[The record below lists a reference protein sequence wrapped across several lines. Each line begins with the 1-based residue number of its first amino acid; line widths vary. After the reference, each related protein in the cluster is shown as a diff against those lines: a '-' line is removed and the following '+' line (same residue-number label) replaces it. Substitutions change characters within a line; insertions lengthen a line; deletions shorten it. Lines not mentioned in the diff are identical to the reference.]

1 MDIQL
6 EKKKGIQKKHIPY
19 IAGGAVV
26 ILLLIWI
33 IFGNH
38 ASTLRV
44 DAASLNIADVTF
56 GKFNDYIRLNGQ
68 VQPISV
74 VQLSPEEGGIVQE
87 KVVEEGAH
95 VKKGDVILRLSN
107 SNLDLQI
114 LNAES
119 ELAEKQNLLRN
130 TQVTMQQDK
139 LNNETEKVQLDID
152 TRRKQ
157 RTYLQY
163 ERLYKERL
171 ISREE
176 YLQAK
181 EDYEVAQKK
190 HGLITERLVQDSI
203 YRNIQMD
210 QMEDNLQNM
219 RKNVLLIRERK
230 EKLEVRATIDGELG
244 LLDAELGQNITA
256 GQMVGQIND
265 LSDFKIEAMI
275 DEHYIDRVTNG
286 LPATFERQETTFNLK
301 VRKVYPEVRE
311 GRFRTD
317 FVFEGK
323 RPDNIRSGQ
332 TYYIDLQLGEPTES
346 VLIPKGTFFQV
357 TGGNWIFVVDKEG
370 KKAYRRQIRI
380 GRQNPQYYEVLEG
393 LEKGER
399 VIVSGYESYK
409 DNEVLIL
416 TYIIHSGFISGYQN
430 RYGDNLKPPTNVYH
444 RMTA

>member
-1 MDIQL
+1 LKKDDIMDIQL
-6 EKKKGIQKKHIPY
+6 EKKKGIQKKHLPY
-19 IAGGAVV
+19 IGGGVV
-26 ILLLIWI
+26 ILLLLGWI

-38 ASTLRV
+38 ASTLKV
-44 DAASLNIADVTF
+44 DGKSLNIADVTY
-56 GKFNDYIRLNGQ
+56 GKFNDYIRVNGQ

-157 RTYLQY
+157 RTFQQY
-163 ERLYKERL
+163 QRLYKERL

-190 HGLITERLVQDSI
+190 HKLITERLVQDSI

-230 EKLEVRATIDGELG
+230 DKLEVRATIDGELG
-244 LLDAELGQNITA
+244 LLDAELGQNINA

-286 LPATFERQETTFNLK
+286 LPATFERQGSSFNLK

-317 FVFEGK
+317 FIFQGN
-323 RPDNIRSGQ
+323 RPENIRSGQ

-357 TGGNWIFVVDKEG
+357 TGGNWIFVVDKDG
-370 KKAYRRQIRI
+370 KKAYRRKIRI

-409 DNEVLIL
+409 DNEVLVL
-416 TYIIHSGFISGYQN
+416 N
-430 RYGDNLKPPTNVYH
+430 
-444 RMTA
+444 

>member
-286 LPATFERQETTFNLK
+286 LPATFERQETTFNQK

-416 TYIIHSGFISGYQN
+416 
-430 RYGDNLKPPTNVYH
+430 K
-444 RMTA
+444 

>member
-26 ILLLIWI
+26 LFLLIWI

-38 ASTLRV
+38 ASTLRIDG
-44 DAASLNIADVTF
+44 DALNIADVTY
-56 GKFNDYIRLNGQ
+56 GEFNDYIRLNGQ
-68 VQPISV
+68 VQPISI

-95 VKKGDVILRLSN
+95 VKKGDIILRLSN

-139 LNNETEKVQLDID
+139 LNNETEKVQLDVD
-152 TRRKQ
+152 TRRKL
-157 RTYLQY
+157 RTFQQY
-163 ERLYKERL
+163 ERLYRERL

-176 YLQAK
+176 FLQAQ
-181 EDYEVAQKK
+181 EDYQVAQKK
-190 HGLITERLVQDSI
+190 HGLISERLVQDSI
-203 YRNIQMD
+203 YRTIQMD
-210 QMEDNLQNM
+210 QMEDNLHNM
-219 RKNVLLIRERK
+219 RQNVLLIRERK
-230 EKLEVRATIDGELG
+230 DKLEVRAPIDGELG
-244 LLDAELGQNITA
+244 LLDVELGQNITA

-286 LPATFERQETTFNLK
+286 LPATFERQGATFRLK

-317 FVFEGK
+317 LVFEGT
-323 RPDNIRSGQ
+323 RPENIRSGQ
-332 TYYIDLQLGEPTES
+332 TYYIDLQLGEPTQS
-346 VLIPKGTFFQV
+346 VLT
-357 TGGNWIFVVDKEG
+357 
-370 KKAYRRQIRI
+370 KASSSR
-380 GRQNPQYYEVLEG
+380 
-393 LEKGER
+393 KA
-399 VIVSGYESYK
+399 
-409 DNEVLIL
+409 
-416 TYIIHSGFISGYQN
+416 HSS
-430 RYGDNLKPPTNVYH
+430 K
-444 RMTA
+444 

>member
-393 LEKGER
+393 LEKGEC

-416 TYIIHSGFISGYQN
+416 
-430 RYGDNLKPPTNVYH
+430 K
-444 RMTA
+444 

>member
-6 EKKKGIQKKHIPY
+6 EKKKGIQKKHLPY
-19 IAGGAVV
+19 IGGGVV
-26 ILLLIWI
+26 ILLLLGWI

-38 ASTLRV
+38 ASTLKV
-44 DAASLNIADVTF
+44 DGKSLNIADVTY
-56 GKFNDYIRLNGQ
+56 GKFNDYIRVNGQ
-68 VQPISV
+68 VQPIFV

-157 RTYLQY
+157 RTFQQY
-163 ERLYKERL
+163 QRLYKERL

-190 HGLITERLVQDSI
+190 HKLITERLVQDSI

-230 EKLEVRATIDGELG
+230 DKLQHRANIDRELVF
-244 LLDAELGQNITA
+244 LY
-256 GQMVGQIND
+256 D

-286 LPATFERQETTFNLK
+286 LPATFERQGSSFNLK

-317 FVFEGK
+317 FIFQGN
-323 RPDNIRSGQ
+323 RPENIRSGQ

-370 KKAYRRQIRI
+370 KKAYRRKIRI

-409 DNEVLIL
+409 DNEVLVL
-416 TYIIHSGFISGYQN
+416 N
-430 RYGDNLKPPTNVYH
+430 
-444 RMTA
+444 